1 MEGTGLVPGKM
12 HADEV
17 ETNAALVRR
26 LLAGQFPRW
35 ADLSVTPVA
44 SAGTDNA
51 LYRLGADLCVRLPR
65 RPSAVSQVEK
75 DWRWLPRLAPLPLAI
90 PTPLGL
96 GQPAEGYPW
105 PWSVYAWIDGETA
118 TPDRIA
124 DPARTAETLARFL
137 VALQAVDA
145 TGGPASGPQ
154 NHQRGVPL
162 VQMDGLTRRAIGNLA
177 EEIDAAAA
185 MAVWRAALAT
195 PARTDPPVWVHGD
208 IQSANLLARAGQLVA
223 VIDFGLLGV
232 GDPACDLTA
241 AWMWL
246 SAETRPVFRTA
257 LGVDDAAWTRGR
269 GWALYA
275 GVIALDYYRAT
286 NPVLS
291 ATCRRAIR
299 EVPAD
304 ISG

>member
-1 MEGTGLVPGKM
+1 MEDTGLVPGKM

-17 ETNAALVRR
+17 ETDAALVRR

-35 ADLSVTPVA
+35 ADLPVTPVA
-44 SAGTDNA
+44 SSGTDNM

-65 RPSAVSQVEK
+65 RPSAVPQVKKEF
-75 DWRWLPRLAPLPLAI
+75 RWLPRLSPLPLAI
-90 PTPLGL
+90 PVPMGL
-96 GQPAEGYPW
+96 GEPAEGYPW

-118 TPDRIA
+118 TLDRIV

-137 VALQAVDA
+137 VALQAIDA
-145 TGGPASGPQ
+145 TGGPPSGPQ
-154 NHQRGVPL
+154 NHRRGVPL
-162 VQMDGLTRRAIGNLA
+162 VQMDGRTRRAIGNLA
-177 EEIDAAAA
+177 DEIDAATAT
-185 MAVWRAALAT
+185 AVWQAALAA

-208 IQSANLLARAGQLVA
+208 IQSGNLLARAGRLVA

-246 SAETRPVFRTA
+246 SAETRPLFRAA
-257 LGVDDAAWTRGR
+257 LGVDDATWMRGR

-291 ATCRRAIR
+291 ATCRRTIR
-299 EVPAD
+299 EVLANA
-304 ISG
+304 SG